1 MRGLKTL
8 LWLLGAACAMAQT
21 RPAPPLPSYEVH
33 RTPSAIAID
42 GKLDEPAWGAAG
54 TIELNFPWESSGP
67 KQKTVVRLLW
77 DDNYLYVSYEC
88 EDSDITATH
97 TSHDD
102 PVDQDDSVL
111 LLINPRAA
119 QTHAYIGLE
128 MNVRAVYHDYLSAG
142 GEYFFKQFDMQGIRL
157 ATYIDGTLN
166 QSGDKDRGW
175 TLEVAIPWNN
185 FDDLNRQHAVGTT
198 WAANFGRW
206 DGSGAA
212 RTFSI
217 WSDSLLPAPNPHVPA
232 RFGQLVFVK

>member
-1 MRGLKTL
+1 MKTL
-8 LWLLGAACAMAQT
+8 LLLLAAAGAVAQT
-21 RPAPPLPSYEVH
+21 RLAPPLPRYEVH
-33 RTPSAIAID
+33 RAPSAIAID
-42 GKLDEPAWGAAG
+42 GKLDEPAWAAAG
-54 TIELNFPWESSGP
+54 TIELNFPWESGSGP

-77 DDNYLYVSYEC
+77 DDTYLYAAYEC
-88 EDSDITATH
+88 EDSDITATR

-111 LLINPRAA
+111 LLINPRPA
-119 QTHAYIGLE
+119 QTHGYIGLE
-128 MNVRAVYHDYLSAG
+128 MNVRAVLHDYLSAN
-142 GEYFFKQFDMQGIRL
+142 GEYFFKQFDMQGVRL
-157 ATYIDGTLN
+157 ATNIDGTLN

-217 WSDSLLPAPNPHVPA
+217 WSDSLLPAPNPRVPA

>member
-1 MRGLKTL
+1 MKTIL
-8 LWLLGAACAMAQT
+8 LLLAAAGAVAQT
-21 RPAPPLPSYEVH
+21 RPATPLPRYEVH
-33 RTPSAIAID
+33 RAPSAIAID
-42 GKLDEPAWGAAG
+42 GKLDEPAWAAAG
-54 TIELNFPWESSGP
+54 TIELNFPWESGSGP

-77 DDNYLYVSYEC
+77 DDTYLYAAYEC
-88 EDSDITATH
+88 EDSDITAAH
-97 TSHDD
+97 TVHDD
-102 PVDQDDSVL
+102 PVDQDDSVM
-111 LLINPRAA
+111 LLINPWPA
-119 QTHAYIGLE
+119 QTHGYIGLE
-128 MNVRAVYHDYLSAG
+128 MNVRAVLHDYLSAN
-142 GEYFFKQFDMQGIRL
+142 GEYFFKQFDMQGVRL

-185 FDDLNRQHAVGTT
+185 FDDLNRQHGVGTT